1 MSEPEFEL
9 SVPQLRCFVAV
20 AAAGSVAEAAR
31 RLGMSAAS
39 VSKAIARLEDGAG
52 IRLLHRSTHA
62 MSLTDDGRALLEP
75 ARETLRAAQ
84 AFEDVVAQTA
94 DGGSTGTVRITAAV
108 AFVRSVLVPLLGELA
123 RLHPEIRLDIRATNE
138 LVDLADEG
146 IDLAIRSGS
155 LARVPGH
162 VHQLWFTCPW
172 IMCAA
177 PTYLAQH
184 PAPRSIAELAGHAV
198 VGFRNQRTGRVQPW
212 PHRDGSYEPQPL
224 VTFDDGEAAFGA
236 IVVGAGIGCV
246 PLYLAAPALRAG
258 AVVEVL
264 GDARGDE
271 ISISMIRRE
280 RRLTPSRLA
289 AVMSFLAARAPELAD
304 LR

>member
-1 MSEPEFEL
+1 MSEPEFEF

-39 VSKAIARLEDGAG
+39 VSKAIARLEDSTG

-84 AFEDVVAQTA
+84 AFEDLVAQTA

-123 RLHPEIRLDIRATNE
+123 RLHPEIRVDVRATNE

-162 VHQLWFTCPW
+162 VHQVWFTCPW
-172 IMCAA
+172 IICAA
-177 PTYLAQH
+177 PSYLAH
-184 PAPRSIAELAGHAV
+184 HAAPREISALAGHAV
-198 VGFRNQRTGRVQPW
+198 IGFRNLRTGRVQPW
-212 PHRDGSYEPQPL
+212 PCRGGNYEPQPH
-224 VTFDDGEAAFGA
+224 VTFDDGDAAFGA
-236 IVVGAGIGCV
+236 ILAGAGIGCV
-246 PLYLAAPALRAG
+246 PLYVAAPALRAG
-258 AVVEVL
+258 TVVEL
-264 GDARGDE
+264 LAASRGDE
-271 ISISMIRRE
+271 ISIAMIRRD

-304 LR
+304 VR